1 MTIHW
6 CGTGLSA
13 IPGLRELIQ
22 TGQPVTVWNRTV
34 EKAQD
39 AVGDLTQDIKPFEPS
54 TIEAAL
60 QPGDVIVSINSIHM
74 NSMDDLI
81 GFLALNTAPGDD
93 IVVGVLRNGVEI
105 AIPLTLG
112 ARPQV
117 S

>member
-1 MTIHW
+1 MGIS
-6 CGTGLSA
+6 GFEVDLEV
-13 IPGLRELIQ
+13 RENASLNS
-22 TGQPVTVWNRTV
+22 GVVGVYVSGVTTNGPADTAGIRSDST
-34 EKAQD
+34 AQLNVLAYD
-39 AVGDLTQDIKPFEPS
+39 
-54 TIEAAL
+54 
-60 QPGDVIVSINSIHM
+60 GDVIVSINSIHM

-93 IVVGVLRNGVEI
+93 IVVGVVRDGVEI